1 MENRRLFIFLL
12 STMTFL
18 WLWTNFV
25 APPVEPP
32 ADEAAAVADAKNPA
46 TEQASEDVPSA
57 ADTTAAAAP
66 DPQPSAASAGEQA
79 AGQPAATAAAAEPQT
94 LQFPDYQ
101 ESSPVLG
108 SLEADSG
115 YGLQVQL
122 TSIGG
127 SVQDVW
133 LTSPQFRDL
142 QNPNQQVQLIGNNLS
157 DDRTFTLALNEID
170 RLLRQRGAT
179 LEMVHWKLAESGT
192 DKSGSRAV
200 FEYDSPDGQLRLRK
214 I

>member
-32 ADEAAAVADAKNPA
+32 ADEAAAVADAQNPA

-101 ESSPVLG
+101 ESAPVLG

-115 YGLQVQL
+115 YGLQ
-122 TSIGG
+122 IG
-127 SVQDVW
+127 
-133 LTSPQFRDL
+133 
-142 QNPNQQVQLIGNNLS
+142 
-157 DDRTFTLALNEID
+157 
-170 RLLRQRGAT
+170 
-179 LEMVHWKLAESGT
+179 
-192 DKSGSRAV
+192 RAHV
-200 FEYDSPDGQLRLRK
+200 
-214 I
+214 